1 MFSVKFDLKKF
12 NKDMKNLISYSD
24 GFIEGAMLGRRPF
37 LDNFGKVIVEGM
49 KQFIDS
55 MAKVDPQ
62 ILHHVYEWN
71 QVGSPSARL
80 YNLSY
85 AVTPAG
91 IVIGS
96 SFRQS
101 TSVKQGSKEPF
112 YDKARIM
119 EAGIPIRIAPKES
132 RVLVFEDNGETVFT
146 TKPVQ
151 INDPGGEAVQGG
163 FQKTLN
169 VFFSQYF
176 TQAFLISSG
185 IMGRLQ
191 NLSAYKKNLNVGIKM
206 GRSKGKEAGYRWIV
220 EAGVIR

>member
-12 NKDMKNLISYSD
+12 NKDMRNLITYSE
-24 GFIEGAMLGRRPF
+24 GFVEGVMLGRRAF
-37 LDNFGKVIVEGM
+37 LDNFGRVIIEGM

-62 ILHHVYEWN
+62 ILQHVYEWN
-71 QVGSPSARL
+71 RVGSPEARL
-80 YNLSY
+80 YSLTYS
-85 AVTPAG
+85 VTPMG

-101 TSVKQGSKEPF
+101 ASIKPGSKKPF

-119 EAGIPIRIAPKES
+119 EAGIPITVAPRES
-132 RVLVFEDNGETVFT
+132 RVLVFEENGETVFT

-151 INDPGGEAVQGG
+151 INDPGGPAAKGG

-169 VFFSQYF
+169 IFFSQYF
-176 TQAFLISSG
+176 TQAFLLSSG
-185 IMGRLQ
+185 IMNRLQ
-191 NLSAYKKNLNVGIKM
+191 NLSAYKRNLNVGIRI
-206 GRSKGKEAGYRWIV
+206 GRSKGKETGYRWIV
-220 EAGVIR
+220 EAGVIK